1 MHTKSPLIKDDA
13 VYLIDGSGYIFRAYY
28 AIRPLT
34 SSKGVPTNAT
44 YGFIQMLLKLLREH
58 QPKYVAIAF
67 DNKTP
72 TFRHELYSGY
82 KANRPPP
89 PEDLIPQ
96 FAWIQKVVDAFGIKK
111 VVQPGFEA
119 DDLIGTL
126 TKKARQIGRQVII
139 VTGDKDFM
147 QLVDGEVWL
156 LDELRASKSGA
167 ELFVDREGVREKFG
181 VDPEHVVDILA
192 LAGDSSDNVPGVRG
206 IGEKTAMELVK
217 EFGSLETILNCA
229 PLMKQKSRRE
239 KLMEDSDM
247 ARLSKVLVTIK
258 CDVPMDLQIED
269 LHYQQHGSQ
278 ELADIF
284 EELEFRRLLSE
295 PMFKVA
301 PPSGDAEATP
311 AIAPASEIDRSK
323 YVAITTTAALTELLI
338 KLEHADTIAIST
350 KTDTQDAL
358 VSRFVGISLA
368 WGLGDAAYIPVGH
381 NAELVPGQ
389 LSLEQVRAALN
400 PIFASDTH
408 RFIAQN
414 AKSDQH
420 VLIRAGF
427 HPFVIGG
434 DPMLASYLLEADTAR
449 HNIDELSRVHLHHQ
463 NITHEEVCGK
473 GRTLISFAD
482 VPLAQAVPYA
492 AEDVDVAFRLSR
504 ILESKVR
511 EEGFEGLYRD
521 MELPLEEV
529 LCEMEETGVKIDTK
543 LLGELSGEFATQL
556 LKLEAQA
563 HEIAGMDF
571 NLASPKQVADI
582 LFGKLQLATVRK
594 TKTGQSTDA
603 DVLEA
608 LAMVHPLPKV
618 LLEHRM
624 LSKLKGTYVDALP
637 KLIRPQTGRVHT
649 SFNQA
654 VTATGRLSSS
664 EPNLQNIPIRGTE
677 GRRIRQAFIADEGC
691 VLISLDYSQI
701 ELRILADMSKDP
713 VMTDAFMNGEDV
725 HQRTASEIF
734 DIPLGTVTR
743 EQRNIAKTINFGLVY
758 GMGAHRLSQTLN
770 ISRTDA
776 SRYLNRYYERYGGL
790 YAWQKTMLEKAKTQG
805 EVRTIFGRRRK
816 LPEIRSANR
825 VLVQRA
831 ERMAINTPIQGS
843 AADIMKKAMIEASR
857 ALKRE
862 VPGARMLLQV
872 HDELLIEAKES
883 EAQKTADLV
892 EKIMRDASHLA
903 VPTTVDVGM
912 AKSWAEAH

>member
-13 VYLIDGSGYIFRAYY
+13 VYLVDGSGYIFRAYY
-28 AIRPLT
+28 AVRPLT
-34 SSKGVPTNAT
+34 SSRGVPTNAT
-44 YGFIQMLLKLLREH
+44 YGFVQMVLKLIRDH
-58 QPKYVAIAF
+58 QPKYLAIAF
-67 DNKTP
+67 DTKTP
-72 TFRHELYSGY
+72 TFRHEMYTGY

-96 FAWIQKVVDAFGIKK
+96 FEWIHKVVDAFGIKK
-111 VVQPGFEA
+111 LVMPGFEA
-119 DDLIGTL
+119 DDVIGTL
-126 TKKARQIGRQVII
+126 TQKARDIGRQVII

-156 LDELRASKSGA
+156 LDELRASKTGT
-167 ELFVDREGVREKFG
+167 ELFVDREGVKEKFG
-181 VDPEHVVDILA
+181 VDPEHVVDVLA
-192 LAGDSSDNVPGVRG
+192 LAGDTSDNVPGVRG

-217 EFGSLETILNCA
+217 EFGSLETILNVA
-229 PLMKQKSRRE
+229 PIMKQKSRRE
-239 KLMEDSDM
+239 RLIEDSDM
-247 ARLSKVLVTIK
+247 ARLSKLLVTIK
-258 CDVPMDLQIED
+258 RDVPMDLSIEETRF
-269 LHYQQHGSQ
+269 QMHGSQ
-278 ELADIF
+278 KLMDIF
-284 EELEFRRLLSE
+284 EELEFRRLMNE
-295 PMFKVA
+295 PIFKSAAPDATQEVVLRPSAGAVDRSAYEAVTTPEQLTSLVA
-301 PPSGDAEATP
+301 KLESAEII
-311 AIAPASEIDRSK
+311 AIA
-323 YVAITTTAALTELLI
+323 TTSDVPDAAVN
-338 KLEHADTIAIST
+338 KLVGVSLCW
-350 KTDTQDAL
+350 AL
-358 VSRFVGISLA
+358 GQ
-368 WGLGDAAYIPVGH
+368 AAYIPVGE
-381 NAELVPGQ
+381 NREAV
-389 LSLEQVRAALN
+389 VAALN
-400 PIFASDTH
+400 PILSSHKH

-414 AKSDQH
+414 AKHDEH
-420 VLIRAGF
+420 ALIRAGF
-427 HPFVIGG
+427 HAFAIGS

-449 HNIDELSRVHLHHQ
+449 HNLDELSRVHLHHQ
-463 NITHEEVCGK
+463 TITYEDVCGK
-473 GRTLISFAD
+473 GKNQIRFTD
-482 VPLAQAVPYA
+482 VNLEKAAEYA
-492 AEDVDVAFRLSR
+492 AEKADVAFRVSG
-504 ILESKVR
+504 ILESKLR

-543 LLGELSGEFATQL
+543 LLSGMSDEFAAQL
-556 LKLEAQA
+556 TKLEVQA
-563 HEIAGMDF
+563 HEIAGMEF
-571 NLASPKQVADI
+571 NLASPKQVGDV
-582 LFGKLQLATVRK
+582 LFGKLQLATVKK

-637 KLIRPQTGRVHT
+637 KLIRPHTGRVHT

-654 VTATGRLSSS
+654 VAATGRLSSS
-664 EPNLQNIPIRGTE
+664 DPNLQNIPIRGPE
-677 GRRIRQAFIADEGC
+677 GRRIREAFVADEGY

-734 DIPLGTVTR
+734 QIPLLNVTR

-758 GMGAHRLSQTLN
+758 GMGAHRLAQTLG

-790 YAWQKTMLEKAKTQG
+790 YAWQKTMLEKARTQG

-843 AADIMKKAMIEASR
+843 AADIMKKAMIEANR
-857 ALKRE
+857 AIKRE
-862 VPGARMLLQV
+862 VPNSKMLLQV

-883 EAQKTADLV
+883 EAHKTATIV
-892 EKIMRDASHLA
+892 EHIMRDASHLA

-912 AKSWAEAH
+912 GKSWAEAH

>member
-13 VYLIDGSGYIFRAYY
+13 VYLVDGSGYIFRAYY
-28 AIRPLT
+28 AVRPL
-34 SSKGVPTNAT
+34 SSSRGVPTNAT
-44 YGFIQMLLKLLREH
+44 YGFVQMLLKLIREH
-58 QPKYVAIAF
+58 QPKYLAIAF
-67 DNKTP
+67 DTKTP
-72 TFRHELYSGY
+72 TFRHELYTGY

-96 FAWIQKVVDAFGIKK
+96 FEWIHKVVDAFGIKK
-111 VVQPGFEA
+111 LVMPGFEA
-119 DDLIGTL
+119 DDVIGTL
-126 TKKARQIGRQVII
+126 TKKARDIGRQVII

-156 LDELRASKSGA
+156 LDELRATKTDA

-181 VDPEHVVDILA
+181 VDPEHVVDVLA

-217 EFGSLETILNCA
+217 EFGSLETILNVA
-229 PLMKQKSRRE
+229 PIMKQKSRRE
-239 KLMEDSDM
+239 KLIEDSDM
-247 ARLSKVLVTIK
+247 ARLSKTLVTIK
-258 CDVPMDLQIED
+258 CDVPMDLSIED
-269 LHYQQHGSQ
+269 IRFQMQGSQ
-278 ELADIF
+278 KLMDLF
-284 EELEFRRLLSE
+284 EELEFRRLMNE
-295 PMFKVA
+295 PIFKTVA
-301 PPSGDAEATP
+301 TEATEQIVSRP
-311 AIAPASEIDRSK
+311 SAGVIDRSV
-323 YVAITTTAALTELLI
+323 YETITTPEQLATLVA
-338 KLEHADTIAIST
+338 KLESAEIIAIAT
-350 KTDTQDAL
+350 TTDVPDSSVNKIA
-358 VSRFVGISLA
+358 GISLCWA
-368 WGLGDAAYIPVGH
+368 LGQAAYIPVG
-381 NAELVPGQ
+381 Q
-389 LSLEQVRAALN
+389 LNVEEIRNALN
-400 PIFASDTH
+400 PILSSHKH
-408 RFIAQN
+408 RFVAQN
-414 AKSDQH
+414 AKADEH
-420 VLIRAGF
+420 VLTRAGF
-427 HPFVIGG
+427 HAFAIGS

-449 HNIDELSRVHLHHQ
+449 HNLDELSRVHLHHQ
-463 NITHEEVCGK
+463 TITYEDLCGK
-473 GRTLISFAD
+473 GKGQIRFTDLN
-482 VPLAQAVPYA
+482 LEKA
-492 AEDVDVAFRLSR
+492 AEYSAEKADVAFRVSG
-504 ILESKVR
+504 ILESKLR

-543 LLGELSGEFATQL
+543 LLSSMSDEFAAQL
-556 LKLEAQA
+556 TKLEAHA
-563 HEIAGMDF
+563 HEIAGMEF
-571 NLASPKQVADI
+571 NLASPKQVADV

-654 VTATGRLSSS
+654 VAATGRLSSS
-664 EPNLQNIPIRGTE
+664 DPNLQNIPIRGQA
-677 GRRIRQAFIADEGC
+677 GRRIREAFVADEGY

-734 DIPLGTVTR
+734 QIPLVDVTR

-758 GMGAHRLSQTLN
+758 GMGAHRLAQTLG

-790 YAWQKTMLEKAKTQG
+790 YAWQKTMLEKARAQG

-843 AADIMKKAMIEASR
+843 AADIMKKAMIEANR
-857 ALKRE
+857 AIKRE
-862 VPGARMLLQV
+862 VPNSKMLLQV

-883 EAQKTADLV
+883 EAHKTATIV
-892 EKIMRDASHLA
+892 EHIMRDASHLA
-903 VPTTVDVGM
+903 VPVTVDVGM
-912 AKSWAEAH
+912 GKSWAQAH